1 MFAAT
6 HDAKIGKRAPNRVF
20 TFNLVRVNMDQ
31 QFIRRGHTT
40 PDHTQRS
47 KRLINT
53 FVRGD
58 DSRDASVHC
67 INRSRRSSILEPR
80 NDHLMIAPEGVPGL
94 VSSQSSSCRLQQ
106 MYSPPGFSSRT

>member
-1 MFAAT
+1 MFAAM
-6 HDAKIGKRAPNRVF
+6 HDANIGKRAANRVF
-20 TFNLVRVNMDQ
+20 TLNLVRINMDQ
-31 QFIRRGHTT
+31 QFLRRGDTT
-40 PDHTQRS
+40 LYHTQRS

-80 NDHLMIAPEGVPGL
+80 NDHLMIAPEGVPRL
-94 VSSQSSSCRLQQ
+94 VPAQSSPCRLQQ